1 MCNAL
6 NTIITTV
13 SIAGELER
21 KKLLNAKIGELS
33 KNQIKYKVNC
43 LVECGSIEKVNGSN
57 KSGVVYRA
65 TGKAH
70 SAPCLACLKP
80 VGVWTL
86 SSDGRCGFCVQLNK
100 SINHDEP
107 ITHPAEQLKHL
118 LPIGYV
124 WQLINRKQKE
134 LNP

>member
-1 MCNAL
+1 MCHAL
-6 NTIITTV
+6 DTIISTL
-13 SIAGELER
+13 SIIGELER
-21 KKLLNAKIGELS
+21 RKLLDIKFDGVS
-33 KNQIKYKVNC
+33 KHQIKYRVNR
-43 LVECGSIEKVNGSN
+43 LVECGSIERVNGSD

-70 SAPCLACLKP
+70 SAPCLACLKQ

-86 SSDGRCGFCVQLNK
+86 NSDGRCGFCCQRNK
-100 SINHDEP
+100 SINKDKP

-134 LNP
+134 LNQ